1 MFFLWCSVPLAKG
14 RSRMRRLSAL
24 LWSILLMSSAHAQN
38 RPESIRLCVST
49 LQNSSPEV
57 IDAIWQ
63 RTQLIKAFERNNKG
77 KDVTKGKVARIE
89 TVLLKSNSETD
100 PAVREENC
108 QFILHTN
115 VIEVINSGTFDV
127 STPRPRSTEVGSV
140 RNDPGAN
147 ASDYSRATIKYR
159 IMRAGE
165 LEEWAS
171 DVVTAHDQL
180 PDVMLVSHLMD
191 QIANQVASKLRE
203 PR

>member
-1 MFFLWCSVPLAKG
+1 
-14 RSRMRRLSAL
+14 MRRLSAL
-24 LWSILLMSSAHAQN
+24 LWSILLMSFAHAQN
-38 RPESIRLCVST
+38 RPEPIRLCVST
-49 LQNSSPEV
+49 LQNSSRDV

-63 RTQLIKAFERNNKG
+63 RNQLIKAFERNNKG

-89 TVLLKSNSETD
+89 TVLLESNSETD

-108 QFILHTN
+108 QFILHTD
-115 VIEVINSGTFDV
+115 VMEVINSGTSDM
-127 STPRPRSTEVGSV
+127 SAPRPRSTEVGSV
-140 RNDPGAN
+140 RGDPGAN
-147 ASDYSRATIKYR
+147 TSDYNRATIKYR

-180 PDVMLVSHLMD
+180 PDLMLISHLLD
-191 QIANQVASKLRE
+191 QIANRVARKLRE